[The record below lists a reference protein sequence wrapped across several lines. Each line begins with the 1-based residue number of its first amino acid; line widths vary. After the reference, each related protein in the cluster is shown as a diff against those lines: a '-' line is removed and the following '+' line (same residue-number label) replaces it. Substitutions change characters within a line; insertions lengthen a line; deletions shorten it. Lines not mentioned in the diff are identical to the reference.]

1 MMRTRRFLASVIAP
15 AMLLGVL
22 AVSSVAAGG
31 DAGKVSLCHWADH
44 KFVKISVS
52 MSAEPAHLR
61 HGDVATDEYGDCGG
75 EQVNGGDSR
84 GTLDGERQAGGWES
98 RSGDRG
104 RHAGGSSGNG

>member
-15 AMLLGVL
+15 ALLAGVL

-31 DAGKVSLCHWADH
+31 GAGKVSICHWANH

-52 MSAEPAHLR
+52 ASAEPAHLR

-75 EQVNGGDSR
+75 EQAEQ
-84 GTLDGERQAGGWES
+84 GT
-98 RSGDRG
+98 RG
-104 RHAGGSSGNG
+104 RR